1 MAIRMIEAHLI
12 NWNEEETI
20 HLSIL
25 HYQKFCSRIIVWDNF
40 SSDRSPEIAK
50 SMGCTVKTF
59 GKLGELSDRAYQ
71 ELKNEC
77 WKKKHNGEDRRDW
90 VIVCDADEV
99 LYPDELKFETF
110 EAATNKGDSIFKT
123 IGWNVFSHDMPRAD
137 WLDVDNGHF
146 DDNYSKTVIF
156 DPKRITDINFSIGA
170 HASRPKGNVIWS
182 DSTLYLFHYR
192 NVGGPQRLVDRHNL
206 YRPRMSKENIERNFG
221 HHYLKSDEERIAEWE
236 SKYQKSKP
244 FSLAGSEQF

>member
-1 MAIRMIEAHLI
+1 MNIEAHVI
-12 NWNEEETI
+12 AFNEAETI
-20 HLSIL
+20 HLTIKW
-25 HYQKFCSRIIVWDNF
+25 YQKFCSHIIIHDNF
-40 SSDRSPEIAK
+40 SDDGTREIAK

-59 GKLGELSDRAYQ
+59 GKPGELSDRAYQ

-77 WKKKHNGEDRRDW
+77 FKKKHNGHDHRDY
-90 VIVCDADEV
+90 VIIVDADEI
-99 LYPDELKFETF
+99 LQLPDWLEQGPKYP
-110 EAATNKGDSIFKT
+110 SIFK
-123 IGWNVFSHDMPRAD
+123 IQGWNVFSHDMPVND
-137 WLDVDNGHF
+137 WFDITNGHL
-146 DDNYSKTVIF
+146 DGNYSKTVIF

-192 NVGGPQRLVDRHNL
+192 NVGGPKRLIDRHRL

-221 HHYLKSDEERIAEWE
+221 HHYLMSDIERIAEWE

-244 FSLAGSEQF
+244 FSEAILRP